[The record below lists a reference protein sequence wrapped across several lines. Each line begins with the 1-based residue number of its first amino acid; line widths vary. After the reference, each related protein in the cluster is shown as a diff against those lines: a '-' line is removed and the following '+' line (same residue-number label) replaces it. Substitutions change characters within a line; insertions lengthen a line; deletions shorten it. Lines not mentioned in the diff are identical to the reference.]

1 MEGPGQ
7 VYVCLCRGLTEHDVE
22 VAARAGATTG
32 PVLIATLGL
41 DDPRCCGRCARG
53 IDRYVAL
60 AAATV
65 ARAETAPVG

>member
-1 MEGPGQ
+1 

-22 VAARAGATTG
+22 RAAHAGATTG

-53 IDRYVAL
+53 IDRFVAL
-60 AAATV
+60 AETTV
-65 ARAETAPVG
+65 ARAEGAPVA